1 MLSPILMWNKIG
13 RIVTRLAER
22 LDITPLRA
30 LDVFYTSKVCDR
42 MHDEEEELYTFS
54 DEYIVDEI
62 ILELQNQYLSNSC
75 FNRFVRAFLLW
86 RACVSNFPSVHS
98 FPPAA
103 DRC

>member
-13 RIVTRLAER
+13 RIVTSLAER

-62 ILELQNQYLSNSC
+62 ILELQNQYL
-75 FNRFVRAFLLW
+75 
-86 RACVSNFPSVHS
+86 
-98 FPPAA
+98 
-103 DRC
+103 